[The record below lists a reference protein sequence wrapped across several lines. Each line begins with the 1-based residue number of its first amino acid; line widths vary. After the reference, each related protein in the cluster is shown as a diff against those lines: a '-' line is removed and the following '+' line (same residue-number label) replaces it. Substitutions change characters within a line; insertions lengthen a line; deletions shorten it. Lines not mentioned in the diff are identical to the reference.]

1 MKLISHG
8 SLSFTLEK
16 ANTQEISVADSY
28 TTFVTKDYSKK
39 YVRYNNG
46 KHTFTISIPFIST
59 LQSQII
65 LTVKLL
71 LTNIFEIASSTNE
84 IQYNPLVIE
93 WYCYTLVHYVLK
105 FAFVERTMLT
115 VN

>member
-1 MKLISHG
+1 MLD
-8 SLSFTLEK
+8 TVM
-16 ANTQEISVADSY
+16 ANTHSPFQ
-28 TTFVTKDYSKK
+28 F
-39 YVRYNNG
+39 
-46 KHTFTISIPFIST
+46 HFIST

-65 LTVKLL
+65 LTAKLL

-105 FAFVERTMLT
+105 FVFVENTMLT